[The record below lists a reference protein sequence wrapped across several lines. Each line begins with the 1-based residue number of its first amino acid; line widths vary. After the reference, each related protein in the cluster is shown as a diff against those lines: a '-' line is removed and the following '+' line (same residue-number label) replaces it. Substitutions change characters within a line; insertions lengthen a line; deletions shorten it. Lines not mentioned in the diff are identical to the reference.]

1 MLRNIPVIEDAVD
14 GNGFL
19 DVMHG
24 HDGVIR
30 TVQHDGVIRTVQI
43 VLWSEGRA
51 YPSLAF
57 ETYRLWFGAERS
69 IVRMRSE
76 GMIESIGFQARN
88 GESVQLPTG
97 LHGEVRPY
105 FTERAASR

>member
-24 HDGVIR
+24 LDG
-30 TVQHDGVIRTVQI
+30 GIRTVQI

-51 YPSLAF
+51 YPSLAL
-57 ETYRLWFGAERS
+57 ETYRL
-69 IVRMRSE
+69 
-76 GMIESIGFQARN
+76 
-88 GESVQLPTG
+88 
-97 LHGEVRPY
+97 
-105 FTERAASR
+105 

>member
-30 TVQHDGVIRTVQI
+30 TVQT

-51 YPSLAF
+51 YPSLAL
-57 ETYRLWFGAERS
+57 EPYRLWLGAERS

-76 GMIESIGFQARN
+76 GMIESIGFRARN

>member
-24 HDGVIR
+24 
-30 TVQHDGVIRTVQI
+30 HDGVIRTVQI

-76 GMIESIGFQARN
+76 GMIESIEFQARN